1 MTPRLAITATFVAFG
16 LTFGLWAGAS
26 GAVVARVG
34 MGASVFGFA
43 LTAFTAAYL
52 AAMSSGGAIAHRI
65 TVKGAILA
73 CLFALGP
80 VSAVVVAAP
89 SAIVLVIA
97 LIVYGALAGLLDAT
111 MNAEGARVERD
122 LGKPIF
128 LSFHGGAS
136 GGSAAGALLGSWL
149 VSSSAPW
156 TIPLI
161 AELGLLFATYL
172 VSRAIT
178 YDKDAGFALDDEA
191 PTRLITRSLVVL
203 GLTVGASI
211 ACETA
216 AMSWSTILLRREA
229 PDWAALSGLGAAFF
243 ASCQAALRLNADWI
257 RHHVSDR
264 RLIIVS
270 LGVAAS
276 GFALVALHAG
286 FATSVIGFAIVGAGT
301 GAVVPCGFALA
312 ASRPGLSAVA
322 SISAVSFFGGF
333 PRLPAPL
340 LTGVIADAF
349 SLSTSFLCL
358 AGLLLAAVAAFTLFV
373 PSSET
378 TTRVIVSPASI
389 GGSSS

>member
-1 MTPRLAITATFVAFG
+1 MTPRSAITATFMAFG
-16 LTFGLWAGAS
+16 LTFGLWSGAS
-26 GAVVARVG
+26 AAVVARVG
-34 MGASVFGFA
+34 MGASVFGLA
-43 LTAFTAAYL
+43 LTAFTGAYL
-52 AAMSSGGAIAHRI
+52 AAMSGGGAIAHRI

-73 CLFALGP
+73 CLFTLGP
-80 VSAVVVAAP
+80 VSALIVAAP
-89 SAIVLVIA
+89 TSIVLVVA
-97 LIVYGALAGLLDAT
+97 LILYGALAGLLDAT

-128 LSFHGGAS
+128 LSFHGAAS
-136 GGSAAGALLGSWL
+136 GAGAAGALLGSWL
-149 VSSSAPW
+149 GASSKPW
-156 TIPLI
+156 MIPFI
-161 AELGLLFATYL
+161 AETGLLLAAYL
-172 VSRAIT
+172 VSRIIS
-178 YDKDAGFALDDEA
+178 YDKDGGFALDDEA

-229 PDWAALSGLGAAFF
+229 PEWAALSGLGAAFF
-243 ASCQAALRLNADWI
+243 ASCQAELRLNADWI

-270 LGVAAS
+270 LCVAAS
-276 GFALVALHAG
+276 GFLLVALHAG
-286 FATSVIGFAIVGAGT
+286 FAVSAIGFAIVGAGT

-333 PRLPAPL
+333 PRLPAPV

-349 SLSTSFLCL
+349 SLSTSFMCL
-358 AGLLLAAVAAFTLFV
+358 AGLLLAAVAAFALFV
-373 PSSET
+373 PSSEPAA
-378 TTRVIVSPASI
+378 RVVASPAFT